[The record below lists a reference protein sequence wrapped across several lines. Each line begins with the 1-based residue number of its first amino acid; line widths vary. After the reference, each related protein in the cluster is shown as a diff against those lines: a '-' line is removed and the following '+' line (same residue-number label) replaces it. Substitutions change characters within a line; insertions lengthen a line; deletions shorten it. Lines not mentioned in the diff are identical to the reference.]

1 MQKDPYEVLGVPRD
15 ASDDEIEEAYR
26 ERAKQYHPDV
36 CDRDDAAEVFKRV
49 KRAYEAA
56 VSDDVERGRGDGNAT
71 TRTHEGSRGEET
83 THDKTDGADA
93 EAGSEELGDKWEIRR
108 GEKGWFVLTETE
120 TAPHV
125 DDTVVMYLDTDG
137 TLSSEP
143 VYFERRSDAV
153 TAYRETYGGSDD
165 EKKGQD
171 RSHEDENR
179 EDIGYW
185 GETEEGKRLDRL
197 WRLCYQRRETPTGGT
212 ERRWGVTTD
221 VDGDERYINADGEYQ
236 EAEFWFPTED
246 EARRGYERYIRSM
259 KRSRGNADATETGAE
274 RARTE
279 ASADRGGSAKYA
291 QAHPVVRVTLNGLA
305 SVPGHVTK
313 VLPYVRNAAD
323 ETTRNLRSPVVS
335 FLHYVTFPRVAAFVK
350 NVLRALVIGYAVFI
364 VVMAWGD
371 PSVLVGL
378 LGERLFE
385 ILSSGMF
392 ALTVY
397 VSIVV
402 LLFASLLED

>member
-56 VSDDVERGRGDGNAT
+56 VSDDMERESDDENAT
-71 TRTHEGSRGEET
+71 ARNGEEGSQNKAATRDEP
-83 THDKTDGADA
+83 DGADA
-93 EAGSEELGDKWEIRR
+93 EDGREELGDDWEIGRS
-108 GEKGWFVLTETE
+108 EKGWFIFTETE

-137 TLSSEP
+137 TLSSEE

-153 TAYRETYGGSDD
+153 STYRETYGDGSEGDR
-165 EKKGQD
+165 KKGQD
-171 RSHEDENR
+171 RESNGRQNTEG
-179 EDIGYW
+179 IGW
-185 GETEEGKRLDRL
+185 GDMRKGKRLDRL
-197 WRLCYQRRETPTGGT
+197 WHLCYQRRETPTGGT

-221 VDGDERYINADGEYQ
+221 VEGDERYINADGEYQ
-236 EAEFWFPTED
+236 EGKFWFPTED
-246 EARRGYERYIRSM
+246 EARRGYDRYIRSM
-259 KRSRGNADATETGAE
+259 KRSHDPDATDTEST
-274 RARTE
+274 RTE
-279 ASADRGGSAKYA
+279 PSAGRGGSAKYA
-291 QAHPVVRVTLNGLA
+291 QAHPVVQVTLDGLR
-305 SVPGHVTK
+305 SVPGHVSK
-313 VLPYVRNAAD
+313 VLPHVRNAAD

-335 FLHYVTFPRVAAFVK
+335 FLHYLTFPRVAAFVK
-350 NVLRALVIGYAVFI
+350 NVLRAVVIGYAVFI
-364 VVMAWGD
+364 VVMSWGN
-371 PSVLVGL
+371 PAVLVDL
-378 LGERLFE
+378 FGEGLFE